1 MKPRQDKNRREAAA
15 RPTSPSPLA
24 CLRVH
29 GWLLILVV
37 GLCGARVRAE
47 GFDATNAGYD
57 ELIFR
62 ATRYGNTEQ
71 RRAEKEQARTELFAR
86 GDAALRELMQRAHV
100 ENVMLLVLVDEMA
113 RHRVAPDKAAPVLA
127 GFLDSEHAQTRR
139 TAAYLLG
146 FMPRG
151 GQAARLR
158 ELMQDEKCRHAA
170 IRTLGKWRDGKAR
183 AGIARLLREGETE
196 RTRIVAANALRDIG
210 HEDDLPVLI
219 AALGDP
225 AFLVRNGAARALA
238 AYGWSAQAP
247 LLKALPEQQG
257 AARRQV
263 IRLLGELEARRAA
276 RPLQKLLKDPDA
288 AVRADAELALRQIG
302 GDAGARED
310 RDRDAPSLESEL
322 LFR

>member
-1 MKPRQDKNRREAAA
+1 MKPRTNVRPAA
-15 RPTSPSPLA
+15 RLRARLGLFLLLA
-24 CLRVH
+24 VAT
-29 GWLLILVV
+29 
-37 GLCGARVRAE
+37 ARGEAW
-47 GFDATNAGYD
+47 DPTNAAYD
-57 ELIFR
+57 DLIFR

-71 RRAEKEQARTELFAR
+71 RRAEKSQARDALFAR
-86 GDAALRELMQRAHV
+86 GDEALRELMQRAHV
-100 ENVMLLVLVDEMA
+100 ENVMLLVLIDEMA
-113 RHRVAPDKAAPVLA
+113 RYRVAPDKAAPVLA
-127 GFLDSEHAQTRR
+127 AFLDSEHAQTRR

-158 ELMQDEKCRHAA
+158 ELMQDEKCRNAA
-170 IRTLGKWRDGKAR
+170 IRTLGKWRDGRAR
-183 AGIARLLREGETE
+183 AEIARLLREGGTE

-210 HEDDLPVLI
+210 DEDDLPVLI

-263 IRLLGELEARRAA
+263 IRLLGELEARRAV
-276 RPLQKLLKDPDA
+276 RPLQKLLKDPDP
-288 AVRADAELALRQIG
+288 AVRADAEWALRRIAG
-302 GDAGARED
+302 GAGVRED
-310 RDRDAPSLESEL
+310 RDRDLPSLESEL